1 MLSVTA
7 FAIAVPVSLS
17 SPHANAQED
26 ALSAPQGQI
35 VLTVAGQIAQTNL
48 DANAVFDE
56 AMLAQL
62 PSAAIETTTV
72 VTDGVR
78 QFDGFLMRDLL
89 TLVGAEGEVVTAT
102 ALNDYIIDIPIVD
115 FERFDV
121 LVATHMDG
129 ERLQPSDFG
138 PLWIVYPRDE
148 HAELQ
153 DIRYDYR
160 WVWQLVRLD
169 VE

>member
-1 MLSVTA
+1 MLSLTA
-7 FAIAVPVSLS
+7 FAIVVPVFLS
-17 SPHANAQED
+17 PPHANAQE
-26 ALSAPQGQI
+26 ATLSAPEGRI
-35 VLTVAGQIAQTNL
+35 VLTVTGQIAQSNL
-48 DANAVFDE
+48 DTNAVFDE

-62 PSAAIETTTV
+62 PSTVVETTTV
-72 VTDGVR
+72 VTDGVK

-89 TLVGAEGEVVTAT
+89 ALVGAEGEVVTAT
-102 ALNDYIIDIPIVD
+102 ALNDYIIDIPIAD

-129 ERLQPSDFG
+129 ERLLPSNFG
-138 PLWIVYPRDE
+138 PLWIIYPRDD